1 MVVSRGAVCTLGH
14 AIEIEGVSV
23 RADGAVILEDVT
35 ASVPMGKLCAL
46 IGPNG
51 AGKTTLL
58 MTMLGLVPHSG
69 QVRFCGCGPHGSGVP
84 RVGYV
89 PQRLDFDRS
98 APVSVLDFLCL
109 AGQRRPLFFGR
120 RRRWVESSLAALARV
135 GGAHLAGRALGRLSG
150 GELQRV
156 LLAQV
161 LLDEPHVILLDE
173 PVSGVDA
180 AGEQLFLDLV
190 REITASSE
198 RTVLMVSHD
207 ISVVAERAEHVI
219 ALNRTVLAQGP
230 PAEVLTT
237 ASLLRLFGVRLHFT
251 GAREHAAECA
261 PGVPAG
267 SPECPCGHDHE
278 SEPPAPS
285 APPAGGGEPRR

>member
-1 MVVSRGAVCTLGH
+1 MVVSRGAACTLGH

-23 RADGAVILEDVT
+23 RLDGVAILEDVS
-35 ASVPMGKLCAL
+35 ASVPMGRLCAL
-46 IGPNG
+46 VGPNG

-58 MTMLGLVPHSG
+58 MTMLGLVSHSG

-84 RVGYV
+84 RIGYV

-98 APVSVLDFLCL
+98 APISVLDFLCL
-109 AGQRRPLFFGR
+109 AAQRRPLFLGR
-120 RRRWVESSLAALARV
+120 RRRWVKSARAALAQV
-135 GGAHLAGRALGRLSG
+135 GTGHLAERALGRLSG

-190 REITASSE
+190 REITASGE
-198 RTVLMVSHD
+198 HTVLMVSHD

-219 ALNRTVLAQGP
+219 ALNRTVLGQGP

-237 ASLLRLFGVRLHFT
+237 EGLLRLFGVRLHFA
-251 GAREHAAECA
+251 GANGHAAGCPPVAPTPGGKCA
-261 PGVPAG
+261 
-267 SPECPCGHDHE
+267 CGGEHD
-278 SEPPAPS
+278 AP
-285 APPAGGGEPRR
+285 PPAGPEPGR

>member
-1 MVVSRGAVCTLGH
+1 
-14 AIEIEGVSV
+14 
-23 RADGAVILEDVT
+23 
-35 ASVPMGKLCAL
+35 
-46 IGPNG
+46 
-51 AGKTTLL
+51 

-69 QVRFCGCGPHGSGVP
+69 QIRFCGCGPHGSGVP
-84 RVGYV
+84 RIGYV

-98 APVSVLDFLCL
+98 APIAVLDFLCL
-109 AGQRRPLFFGR
+109 AVQRRPLFLGR
-120 RRRWVESSLAALARV
+120 RRRWARSSRAALARV
-135 GGAHLAGRALGRLSG
+135 GSEHLAGRALGRLSG

-190 REITASSE
+190 REVTASGEHS
-198 RTVLMVSHD
+198 VLMVSHD

-219 ALNRTVLAQGP
+219 ALNRTVLGQGP

-237 ASLLRLFGVRLHFT
+237 EGLLRLFGVRLHFT
-251 GAREHAAECA
+251 GAREHAVECV

-267 SPECPCGHDHE
+267 SAEGPCGPDHG
-278 SEPPAPS
+278 SEPPG
-285 APPAGGGEPRR
+285 PPAGGEPRR